1 MEFKGTPAPWH
12 VDNLITVAINSD
24 YKHVAVVNLSDKV
37 NKDESNANA
46 HLIAAA
52 PELLEALQR
61 LLKYHDDFYGI
72 EPDEDPEHPLAVAKA
87 VIAKA
92 LGQQ

>member
-1 MEFKGTPAPWH
+1 MEFKHTPAPW
-12 VDNLITVAINSD
+12 VSAEFLDGFNI
-24 YKHVAVVNLSDKV
+24 
-37 NKDESNANA
+37 KDEKHGRHIAFTPKKNNA

-72 EPDEDPEHPLAVAKA
+72 EPDEDPEHPLAIAESA
-87 VIAKA
+87 IAKA